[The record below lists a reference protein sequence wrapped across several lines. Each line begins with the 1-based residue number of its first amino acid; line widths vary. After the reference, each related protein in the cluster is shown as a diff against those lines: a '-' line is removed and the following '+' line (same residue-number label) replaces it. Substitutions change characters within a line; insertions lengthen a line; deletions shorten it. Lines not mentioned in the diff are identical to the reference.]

1 MRRFVLLLIFFCAA
15 VGSIPVRAD
24 TSIPGLVAADS
35 LRNACATQNPAF
47 MYDDLSGVASPC
59 AVAPGTLI
67 VEMQYYQNASR
78 VGGTALA
85 AYPLFRLRTG
95 IVKHL
100 EALVDTPSQIAM
112 SGLDGAGLYPTTHPG
127 YGLNYTFASN
137 ALAAAA
143 FGVEVLPPSSR
154 FVVDQSQPKYVL
166 SLTAGYR
173 LDPRTTFSGTVTGS
187 SSRNVGFARVTPG
200 MALKL
205 AFDAG
210 PRTQISTDL
219 GTRITQRHSV
229 AQSYGDVAVNQ
240 RLRKS
245 VTFAIG
251 LGTTFNVVSN
261 AKAHYLASGFN
272 LQVK

>member
-1 MRRFVLLLIFFCAA
+1 MRRFVLLVVFFCTAA
-15 VGSIPVRAD
+15 GLSPVRAD
-24 TSIPGLVAADS
+24 TAAPGFVAADS
-35 LRNACATQNPAF
+35 LRNSCATQNPAF
-47 MYDDLSGVASPC
+47 MNDDLSGIASPC
-59 AVAPGTLI
+59 AVDPGTLI
-67 VEMQYYQNASR
+67 VEMLYYQNASR

-100 EALVDTPSQIAM
+100 EALIDTPSQIAM

-137 ALAAAA
+137 ARMAAA

-173 LDPRTTFSGTVTGS
+173 LNPHTTLSGMVTGS
-187 SSRNVGFARVTPG
+187 SSRNVGFERVTPG
-200 MALKL
+200 VAFRL

-219 GTRITQRHSV
+219 GSRITQRHGA

-272 LQVK
+272 LKVK